1 MARRLLILGST
12 GSIGTQALD
21 IVEGSDE
28 IELVGLSAERSWE
41 PLVEQARTHGVE
53 RIALADPDAAARAA
67 EAWTDGEVLTGPEG
81 LMRLVIESGAELVLN
96 ALVGSVGL
104 GPTVATLGEGIDLA
118 LANKESLVVGGE
130 LVIQLAEAT
139 GAQIIP
145 VDSEHSALHQ
155 LIASERPGT
164 IDKLVLTASGG
175 PFRGRSRAD
184 LEGVSVE
191 EALQHPTWVMGGKI
205 TIDSATL
212 MNKGLELIEAH
223 HLFGTPYERIDV
235 VVHPQSVVHSY
246 VLLCDGA
253 ALAHLGHPDMRVPIS
268 YALHYPERVDVPV
281 RAAGPRRD
289 RRADLRAGRQRGLPM
304 PAPGPR
310 GGRRR
315 RDRAVRPQR
324 GQRGRGP
331 RLPQRE
337 ARLPG
342 HPRDHRDCA
351 RAPPGRPHPRLRVA
365 PRGRPRGPSD
375 RVRADRGAHVSWLLA
390 FLGFAALI
398 ILHEFGHFAAA
409 KATGMRVERFSLFFP
424 PLLAKIRRGETEY
437 AVGAIPLGGYVKITG
452 MSPHEELSPEV
463 APRAYLNQP
472 PWKRIVVISAGPAMN
487 LLIAFLLGW
496 AIIAFHGVAVNDLV
510 VDQVQTNSAAVNQL
524 RSGDKVISIDG
535 VPGFERGLTGQQ
547 IIDRQLRLRRVVSR
561 HACAGT
567 PTAGCRATT
576 PAKVVVDRD
585 GKRTTLLIAPQYDP
599 AAKRMLLGITYGAN
613 EHVGPLHA
621 VTITTS
627 NLWRITRL
635 TTSSIVRIFYSSKA
649 RKDVSG
655 VVGSYETTRQSFQFD
670 TVQALSILAI
680 ISLSLAVVNLFPFL
694 PLDGGHIFWAVAEK
708 VRGRPIPY
716 RLIERASVVGFMLVA
731 FLFVVGLSN
740 DIGRLTGQGFNVR

>member
-41 PLVEQARTHGVE
+41 PLVEQARAHGVE

-81 LMRLVIESGAELVLN
+81 LVRLVIESGADLVLN

-155 LIASERPGT
+155 LIAAERPGT

-175 PFRGRSRAD
+175 PFRGRSRAE

-191 EALQHPTWVMGGKI
+191 EALQHPTWAMGGKI

-223 HLFGTPYERIDV
+223 HLFGTPYDRIDV
-235 VVHPQSVVHSY
+235 VVHPQSIVHSY

-281 RAAGPRRD
+281 RPLDLAEIGALTFEPVDTEAFPCLRLAREAAAAGGTAPCVLN
-289 RRADLRAGRQRGLPM
+289 AANEVAVHAFLNGRLDFLGI
-304 PAPGPR
+304 PAVIET
-310 GGRRR
+310 
-315 RDRAVRPQR
+315 A
-324 GQRGRGP
+324 
-331 RLPQRE
+331 LE
-337 ARLPG
+337 RLPG
-342 HPRDHRDCA
+342 RPRA
-351 RAPPGRPHPRLRVA
+351 RLRVA
-365 PRGRPRGPSD
+365 PRGRPRGPRG

-409 KATGMRVERFSLFFP
+409 KAIGMRVERFSLFFP

-437 AVGAIPLGGYVKITG
+437 AIGAIPLGGYVKITG

-472 PWKRIVVISAGPAMN
+472 PWKRIVVIAAGPAMN

-561 HACAGT
+561 HACAGHADGGLQGDD
-567 PTAGCRATT
+567 PREGRRRARRQADDA
-576 PAKVVVDRD
+576 PHRAPVRPGGQAHAARLHLRRQRARRAVARGDDHHVQPVADHAPDHVVDRAHLLRRRRRA
-585 GKRTTLLIAPQYDP
+585 RTSPASSAP
-599 AAKRMLLGITYGAN
+599 
-613 EHVGPLHA
+613 
-621 VTITTS
+621 
-627 NLWRITRL
+627 TR
-635 TTSSIVRIFYSSKA
+635 R
-649 RKDVSG
+649 
-655 VVGSYETTRQSFQFD
+655 
-670 TVQALSILAI
+670 
-680 ISLSLAVVNLFPFL
+680 
-694 PLDGGHIFWAVAEK
+694 
-708 VRGRPIPY
+708 
-716 RLIERASVVGFMLVA
+716 RASPSSSTRSRRSA
-731 FLFVVGLSN
+731 SWPSS
-740 DIGRLTGQGFNVR
+740 RSPSRW